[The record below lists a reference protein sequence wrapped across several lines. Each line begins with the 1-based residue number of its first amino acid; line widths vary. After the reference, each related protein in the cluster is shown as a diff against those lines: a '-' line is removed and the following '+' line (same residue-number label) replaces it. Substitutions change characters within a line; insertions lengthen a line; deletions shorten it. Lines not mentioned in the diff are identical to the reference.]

1 MANVIINDTNLTNI
15 ANAIR
20 EKNGGTTKYKPS
32 EMASAILAI
41 EGSNVPSEIP
51 DAAFNG
57 GYPSN
62 AFRFYGNNW
71 NWFFSAYGSLMKPQ
85 QLDYMM
91 FYGNSLVETIPFNIA
106 ITERPFPKAFW
117 NCGQLKEI
125 PEPVELE
132 TLNNYAAIIDKYDMD
147 EVFRQC
153 IRLRTIPERIFG
165 LTPEEGLDE
174 YYRPYACM
182 YQTGARNGIFY
193 NCHSLRQLPRLST
206 AINKETD
213 PSKSLYS
220 QMAYGCRC
228 LDEIVNLP
236 VADVEFSANAFIHTA
251 GLCHRIKNFTFE
263 LGKTANWSNQHID
276 LTNYVG
282 WYSNASSFTEYNSGC
297 VGAIRDNTSYLNYKD
312 NPNSFATDINYSR
325 YNKVSAIATINSLPN
340 CSTGTGNTISFKGQ
354 SGKNTD
360 GGAINTM
367 TEEQIAV
374 AVSKG
379 WTVSLK

>member
-20 EKNGGTTKYKPS
+20 EKNGETTKYKPS

-41 EGSNVPSEIP
+41 EGSAVSPIP
-51 DAAFNG
+51 DAAFDS
-57 GYPSN
+57 GYPTN

-71 NWFFSAYGSLMKPQ
+71 NWFFETYGSLMDPQ
-85 QLDYMM
+85 QLDYWM
-91 FYGNSLVETIPFNIA
+91 FYNNVFMETIPFNIA
-106 ITERPFPKAFW
+106 ISARPFPKAFW
-117 NCGQLKEI
+117 GCFRLKEI
-125 PEPVELE
+125 PEPIKVN
-132 TLNNYAAIIDKYDMD
+132 TLNGYAATTYGYDMD
-147 EVFRQC
+147 EVFRGC
-153 IRLRTIPERIFG
+153 IRLRIIPERIFG

-174 YYRPYACM
+174 YYQPYANK
-182 YQTGARNGIFY
+182 YQVGARNGIFY
-193 NCHSLRQLPRLST
+193 NCHSLRQLPRLDT

-213 PSKSLYS
+213 PAKTLYS

-236 VADVEFSANAFIHTA
+236 VADVEFSTNAFIHTA

-263 LGKTANWSNQHID
+263 TGKTANWSNQHID

-282 WYSNASSFTEYNSGC
+282 WYSDSRAFTEYNSGC
-297 VGAIRDNTSYLNYKD
+297 GGEIKDFSSYLRFKD
-312 NPNSFATDINYSR
+312 NPNSFAIDINYSR
-325 YNKVSAIATINSLPN
+325 YNKESAVATINSLPN
-340 CSTGTGNTISFKGQ
+340 CSTGIGNTISFKGQ

-379 WTVSLK
+379 WTVSLS

>member
-20 EKNGGTTKYKPS
+20 EKNGGTTTYKPS

-41 EGSNVPSEIP
+41 EGTAVSPIP
-51 DAAFNG
+51 DRAFG
-57 GYPSN
+57 DGFPTN
-62 AFRFYGNNW
+62 AYRFYGDSW
-71 NWFFSAYGSLMKPQ
+71 NWFFETYGSQMVAQ
-85 QLDYMM
+85 SIDYWM
-91 FYGNSLVETIPFNIA
+91 FYNNTYVKTLPFDIK
-106 ITERPFPKAFW
+106 ISSRPFAKAFW
-117 NCGQLKEI
+117 GCSNLTEI
-125 PEPVELE
+125 PEPVELA
-132 TLNNYAAIIDKYDMD
+132 TLYGYAATTYSYDME
-147 EVFRQC
+147 EVFHHC
-153 IRLRTIPERIFG
+153 IRLRTIPENIFG

-174 YYRPYACM
+174 YYQPYAAM
-182 YQTGARNGIFY
+182 YRAGTRYGMFY
-193 NCHSLRQLPRLST
+193 NCYSLRQLPRLST

-236 VADVEFSANAFIHTA
+236 VADVEFSTNAFIHTA

-263 LGKTANWSNQHID
+263 PGKTANWSNQHID

-282 WYSNASSFTEYNSGC
+282 WYSDSRVFTEYNSGC
-297 VGAIRDNTSYLNYKD
+297 NGEIKDTSSYLRFKD
-312 NPNSFATDINYSR
+312 NPNSFAIEINYSR
-325 YNKVSAIATINSLPN
+325 YNKESAVATINSLPN

-379 WTVSLK
+379 WTVSLS

>member
-51 DAAFNG
+51 KSAFND
-57 GYPSN
+57 GYPDN
-62 AFRFYGNNW
+62 TYRFKNWGW
-71 NWFFSAYGSLMKPQ
+71 NWFMEAYGELMATQTIDAYMFEDNSQITTLPFDIKIGGDCFPRAFYACS
-85 QLDYMM
+85 QLQAIPNPIEKGTI
-91 FYGNSLVETIPFNIA
+91 YGWVPGTNSFD
-106 ITERPFPKAFW
+106 
-117 NCGQLKEI
+117 
-125 PEPVELE
+125 
-132 TLNNYAAIIDKYDMD
+132 LN

-153 IRLRTIPERIFG
+153 IRLRTIGEDIFG

-174 YYRPYACM
+174 YYRPNACI
-182 YQTGARNGIFY
+182 YQTGARNGMFY
-193 NCHSLRQLPRLST
+193 NCYSLRQLPKLHT

-213 PSKSLYS
+213 PAKTLYC

-236 VADVEFSANAFIHTA
+236 VADVEFSTNAFIHTA

-263 LGKTANWSNQHID
+263 TGKTANWSNQHID

-282 WYSNASSFTEYNSGC
+282 WYSDSRAFTEYNSGC
-297 VGAIRDNTSYLNYKD
+297 SGEIKDTSTYLRFKD
-312 NPNSFATDINYSR
+312 NPNSFAIEINYSR
-325 YNKVSAIATINSLPN
+325 YNKESAIATINSLPN
-340 CSTGTGNTISFKGQ
+340 CSTGIGNTISFKGQ

-379 WTVSLK
+379 WTVSLS